1 MKRLSLLVLSLLI
14 FSSAFAQVKWDKY
27 QWMNGS
33 LVFSAKDKGDHI
45 LFDGGSCHEGGYR
58 FSLKKT
64 DVATDFIVAKGY
76 EDDDEFSYVPIG
88 KIGDKAV
95 FVTDSKNSRRFLVF
109 YHDGIALDILFP
121 FVDEN
126 LYDNI
131 CLDMNSQLNGEYV
144 DDEGESYVFDYSRC
158 KLGKIVP
165 KETDYTFGEEYD
177 TPINV
182 IKVAGK
188 NFYFELTTDGVN
200 LYNAKYDEESD
211 YYEKAGLFKKL
222 KFIDKGDGRWPFTKD
237 RIINSDILNDYSKKD
252 LRLMRNEILARKGYA
267 FTSKD
272 LKEYFGSKSWYK
284 PVEDNSKIVLTI
296 DEQIS
301 VDIIRSEEKR
311 RDTNQ

>member
-1 MKRLSLLVLSLLI
+1 MKRFSLLAISLLV
-14 FSSAFAQVKWDKY
+14 FSSLFAQVKWDKY

-33 LVFSAKDKGDHI
+33 LVFSAKDQGDHI
-45 LFDGGSCHEGGYR
+45 LFNGGSCHEGGYR
-58 FSLKKT
+58 FILKKT
-64 DVATDFIVAKGY
+64 SVATDFIVDCVK
-76 EDDDEFSYVPIG
+76 EDGESEYVPIG
-88 KIGDKAV
+88 KIGDRVV

-109 YHDGIALDILFP
+109 YHDGAALDVLFP

-131 CLDMNSQLNGEYV
+131 CLDMQSQLNGEYV

-177 TPINV
+177 TPVNV

-188 NFYFELTTDGVN
+188 NFCYELTTDGVN

-211 YYEKAGLFKKL
+211 YYEKGDLFKKL
-222 KFIDKGDGRWPFTKD
+222 KYIDKGDGRWPFTKY

-252 LRLMRNEILARKGYA
+252 LRLMRNEILARKGYV

-272 LKEYFGSKSWYK
+272 LKDYFGSKSWYK
-284 PVEDNSKIVLTI
+284 PCEDNSKIKLTI

-301 VDIIRSEEKR
+301 VDIIRSAEK
-311 RDTNQ
+311 NENNY